1 MRFAA
6 IRPVEKPI
14 FGMLHLTGGTAAERL
29 AIARREAVTLVANGI
44 DGILVENYF
53 GDADDVRRVL
63 EHLSE
68 HPPGVIIGLNVLRNF
83 RLAFDLAGEFP
94 VDFVQIDSVAGHL
107 APQDDADYAAEL
119 SERRAASRAVILG
132 GVRFKYQPVLSGR
145 SEAEDLALGA
155 ERADAI
161 VVTGDK
167 TGQPTDLAKIR
178 RFRATLGDG
187 VPLLVGAGVTPANA
201 AEQLALTDGA
211 VVGSAF
217 KDTRIDRG
225 MVHGDHV
232 SELMAIV
239 RLVREATPGRSR

>member
-1 MRFAA
+1 MRTTRPSCPSAGRNPAPSSSAAFASSTS
-6 IRPVEKPI
+6 PCV
-14 FGMLHLTGGTAAERL
+14 
-29 AIARREAVTLVANGI
+29 
-44 DGILVENYF
+44 
-53 GDADDVRRVL
+53 
-63 EHLSE
+63 
-68 HPPGVIIGLNVLRNF
+68 
-83 RLAFDLAGEFP
+83 
-94 VDFVQIDSVAGHL
+94 
-107 APQDDADYAAEL
+107 
-119 SERRAASRAVILG
+119 
-132 GVRFKYQPVLSGR
+132 SGR

-167 TGQPTDLAKIR
+167 TGEPTDLAKIR

-225 MVHGDHV
+225 MVHGAHV
-232 SELMAIV
+232 CRADGD
-239 RLVREATPGRSR
+239 RAGACARPTPGRSR